1 MSRIT
6 QSAQVVCASITLF
19 VSVPG
24 WTAAAQPPEPGALL
38 DTFAKEDSSSYFAL
52 RLSPTITRPL
62 RHATDVVILF
72 DTSASQAGAYRDKAL
87 AALESTLAALAPT
100 DRVRLFAV
108 DLNAIP
114 LMEKFATAGGP
125 ETRQALAALRGR
137 VPLGAT
143 DMAGVLAATG
153 DCFAAG
159 QDATRGHAA
168 LYIGDGMSTANLL
181 HSDAARP
188 LFDRLVA
195 EHVPMSSYA
204 VGPRVDSSLL
214 ACLANQTGGVMA
226 VDGENLTGAQV
237 GNWLAAA
244 VQAPVVW
251 PERIQLPDSL
261 SSVSGDKAIPLR
273 FDRDTILVGKGQLT
287 EPAVVKMNA
296 ESEGRTQE
304 LTWQLNPTSP
314 NPDYAFLETLVES
327 ASHDGGLSLPTLGSQ
342 GLTEARR
349 MMQDDAQGLNRLS

>member
-1 MSRIT
+1 MPPIVRTFCLGSTAI
-6 QSAQVVCASITLF
+6 ALVCASALGA
-19 VSVPG
+19 SG
-24 WTAAAQPPEPGALL
+24 AEPAKNPARL
-38 DTFAKEDSSSYFAL
+38 DTFAKDGESFFAL
-52 RLSPTITRPL
+52 SLSPTIPKPAAKPR
-62 RHATDVVILF
+62 DVVILF

-114 LMEKFATAGGP
+114 LMEKFSAAGAP
-125 ETRQALAALRGR
+125 ETRQALTALRGR
-137 VPLGAT
+137 MPLGAT

-181 HSDAARP
+181 QSDAARP

-251 PERIQLPDSL
+251 PQGVQLPAGL
-261 SSVSGDKAIPLR
+261 SSVSGDQAIPLR
-273 FDRDTILVGKGQLT
+273 FDRDTILVGKGQLA
-287 EPAVVKMNA
+287 ESAEIKMNA
-296 ESEGRTQE
+296 LAEGKNQQ
-304 LTWQLNPTSP
+304 LSWQLAPAAP
-314 NPDYAFLETLVES
+314 NSDYAFLETLVES